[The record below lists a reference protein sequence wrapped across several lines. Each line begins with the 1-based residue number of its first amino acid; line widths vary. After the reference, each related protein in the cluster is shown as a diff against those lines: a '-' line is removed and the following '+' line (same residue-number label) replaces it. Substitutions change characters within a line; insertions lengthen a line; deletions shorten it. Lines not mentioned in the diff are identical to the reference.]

1 MRQAENSAIDQ
12 AVAGNGD
19 AWRQAVVVA
28 AVFQLAITLM
38 VGWLLVTNR
47 ATSLAAGY
55 FFDHDAY
62 LLTAGGLVLLGM
74 GWWPL
79 RGAPVPALDRR
90 SLFLWS
96 VVVALA
102 AYAGTFLVFHHYAVS
117 RDEQSAEFAATYF
130 AAGRLGWPIPPHLR
144 DLAQAMMPMHTVV
157 RPETWLSSYLPVNA
171 AIRAGVSLLGDQ
183 WLAGPLLLLVG
194 IVALASAARQ
204 IWPGRPHAT
213 IVAVVLALTSTQ
225 VIVNAATPFAMTG
238 QFALTAMWLACF
250 LRGGVRGHALAITAG
265 LFASGLHQS
274 HFHIGFVMAFIA
286 WLVMD
291 RRFRLA
297 GCYALACLFYWFMW
311 HHAWA
316 WLLDTMEGL
325 PRPLTG
331 GLLPPGTNPIL
342 WRLSQLQIGES
353 LTRFIAWQNILL
365 LPLAIAGVGAVR
377 QATGPARILIGCAL
391 ACGWGL
397 ALLVSQD
404 HGYGYRYLHH
414 LIPCFCL
421 LAAGGWLAIEERLGR
436 RLPASILV
444 VAAAFAAVFTLPVAT
459 WRIMVANAPYE
470 RAYAAA
476 NTAKADYLFVDTR
489 AGAYLQ
495 DIVRVE
501 KGPRPV
507 LLDLGYVP
515 AAAVARLCAGS
526 RVMIFGEA
534 QARHFGIPIDPDRV
548 TNAEEAAAR
557 AAQIKRL
564 GCGRPMPLG

>member
-1 MRQAENSAIDQ
+1 MRQAGTPAIDRTG
-12 AVAGNGD
+12 AAGGD

-38 VGWLLVTNR
+38 VGWLLAINR
-47 ATSLAAGY
+47 STSLAAGY

-79 RGAPVPALDRR
+79 RGAPVPALTNRM
-90 SLFLWS
+90 LFLWCALA
-96 VVVALA
+96 ALA

-117 RDEQSAEFAATYF
+117 RDEQSAEFAATYL
-130 AAGRLGWPIPPHLR
+130 AAGHMGWPIPPHLR
-144 DLAQAMMPMHTVV
+144 DLAQAMMPMHATV
-157 RPETWLSSYLPVNA
+157 RPGAWLSNYLPVNA
-171 AIRAGVSLLGDQ
+171 AIRAVASLLGDR
-183 WLAGPLLLLVG
+183 WLAGPLLLLAG
-194 IVALASAARQ
+194 ALALASAARR
-204 IWPGRPHAT
+204 IWPDRPHAAT
-213 IVAVVLALTSTQ
+213 VAVVMALTSTQ
-225 VIVNAATPFAMTG
+225 VVVNAATPFAMTG
-238 QFALTAMWLACF
+238 HFALNALWLACF
-250 LRGGVRGHALAITAG
+250 LHGDRRGHALAIVVG

-274 HFHIGFVMAFIA
+274 HFHIGFVMAFVV
-286 WLVMD
+286 WLAID

-297 GCYALACLFYWFMW
+297 GCYALACLFYWFLW
-311 HHAWA
+311 RHAWP
-316 WLLDTMEGL
+316 WLLDATM
-325 PRPLTG
+325 G
-331 GLLPPGTNPIL
+331 GQLVVSGTPPPANVNVVL

-365 LPLAIAGVGAVR
+365 LPLAIAGAGAVR

-391 ACGWGL
+391 ACGLGL
-397 ALLVSQD
+397 ALLVLQD

-421 LAAGGWLAIEERLGR
+421 LAAGGWLAVEERLGQ
-436 RLPASILV
+436 RLPASILI
-444 VAAAFAAVFTLPVAT
+444 AGATFALVFTLPVAT

-470 RAYAAA
+470 RAHAAA
-476 NTAKADYLFVDTR
+476 RAAKADYLFVDTR

-501 KGPRPV
+501 EGPGPV

-515 AAAVARLCAGS
+515 AAAVTRLCAGS

-534 QARHFGIPIDPDRV
+534 QARHFGIPVDPDRV
-548 TNAEEAAAR
+548 ANAEDAAAR
-557 AAQIKRL
+557 AAQLKRL
-564 GCGRPMPLG
+564 HCGHPLPL